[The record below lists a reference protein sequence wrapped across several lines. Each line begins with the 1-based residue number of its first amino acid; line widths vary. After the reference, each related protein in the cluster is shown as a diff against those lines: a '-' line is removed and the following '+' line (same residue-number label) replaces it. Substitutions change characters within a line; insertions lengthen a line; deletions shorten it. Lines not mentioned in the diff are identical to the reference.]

1 MGDPNV
7 LDITEPSQFSMLKD
21 LIGKNDITI
30 VLFWADYCGHCDVY
44 KEKVWN
50 KLKAMP
56 NKKAGLASIHYD
68 QVENSP
74 LSAAKYKGY
83 PSIIRVNK
91 DGTMTEFKDEDGEPS
106 NSISTESANNLEYM
120 KSLVQGRSPT
130 GVQGR
135 SPTGVQGKENRQKPE
150 DTIEDVEN
158 EPTPP
163 FSEEAEELRNST
175 TREDLRNSLRRPA
188 TTNDYVL
195 PPNVQGDNDMPTSRK
210 GAVGGSRGGLYE
222 YLESMAVRRTKTT
235 PPSKK
240 KQTRRRKHSIN
251 KKKRRSRKN

>member
-21 LIGKNDITI
+21 LIGKNDTTI
-30 VLFWADYCGHCDVY
+30 VLFWANYCGHCDVY

-91 DGTMTEFKDEDGEPS
+91 DGTMTEFKDEEGAPS
-106 NSISTESANNLEYM
+106 NSISTDTANNLEYM

-130 GVQGR
+130 GVQG
-135 SPTGVQGKENRQKPE
+135 KDIIQKPE
-150 DTIEDVEN
+150 DLIENAEN

-163 FSEEAEELRNST
+163 FSEEAEKIRNSMS
-175 TREDLRNSLRRPA
+175 RKDLRNSLRSTDPA
-188 TTNDYVL
+188 NEFVL
-195 PPNVQGDNDMPTSRK
+195 PPNVERDNDLPTSGK
-210 GAVGGSRGGLYE
+210 GAAVGGATGGLYQ
-222 YLESMAVRRTKTT
+222 YLVSLTQKNKASTQSH
-235 PPSKK
+235 SKK
-240 KQTRRRKHSIN
+240 KQTRRRKHGLN

>member
-30 VLFWADYCGHCDVY
+30 ILFWADYCGHCDVY

-83 PSIIRVNK
+83 PSIIHVNK
-91 DGTMTEFKDEDGEPS
+91 DGTMTEFNDEEGGTS

-120 KSLVQGRSPT
+120 KSIVQGRSPT

-135 SPTGVQGKENRQKPE
+135 SPQTKPE

-163 FSEEAEELRNST
+163 FSEEAEQIRNST
-175 TREDLRNSLRRPA
+175 SREDLRNSLRRPA
-188 TTNDYVL
+188 TTNEYVL
-195 PPNVQGDNDMPTSRK
+195 PPNVEGDNDLRGARK
-210 GAVGGSRGGLYE
+210 EPVGGSRGGLYD
-222 YLESMAVRRTKTT
+222 YLESMAQPKT
-235 PPSKK
+235 PPTTKSHSKK
-240 KQTRRRKHSIN
+240 KTRRRKHGLN